1 MRELFLAL
9 ALVLMPVAI
18 YLVIAVHM
26 RSHLLGGKLNENKQR
41 DKQDNKLKTIG
52 IVSPYPKVYIF
63 VYVIQ

>member
-18 YLVIAVHM
+18 YLAIAVHM

-63 VYVIQ
+63 GYVIQ